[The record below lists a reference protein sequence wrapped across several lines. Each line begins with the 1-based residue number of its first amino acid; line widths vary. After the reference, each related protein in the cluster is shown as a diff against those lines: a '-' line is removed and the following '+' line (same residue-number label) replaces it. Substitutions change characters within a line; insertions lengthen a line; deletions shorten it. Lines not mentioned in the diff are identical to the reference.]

1 MVSIHQRFLRQ
12 LKRALF
18 GPPLSRGLA
27 RICFPVDEH
36 SLSATEIDPEN
47 AIEVLVYEEGRHNWR
62 DGLYLPSPY
71 TPVAL
76 KQTIGLLINILQKC
90 QGVPQSVGREFESL
104 PLRQTN
110 YNKPI
115 D

>member
-1 MVSIHQRFLRQ
+1 MYLTSFMVSIHQRFLRQ

-76 KQTIGLLINILQKC
+76 KQTIG
-90 QGVPQSVGREFESL
+90 
-104 PLRQTN
+104 
-110 YNKPI
+110 
-115 D
+115 